1 MQHRIAMLFL
11 CNAFRLRQ
19 KWRSHENAVNS
30 DVTFTTVNALK
41 VTPSAQL
48 VPLGP
53 VGNYSWNF
61 SDNRHR
67 LVRRSQ
73 SQYRYRRNLAGS
85 LSLSIGIELQVS
97 VSVSVSKKLDSRS
110 QSQYRYRKNW
120 TVSLSLSISIEK
132 IWHQVSV
139 SVSIQKFWY
148 RLGLVFIIQLN
159 DIPKISFPANL
170 GKVNF

>member
-1 MQHRIAMLFL
+1 MTNHQLKYQNKVTTLNLQSNSLLQGFSFALLFVCDRSEGHIRIQWILMWPSLL
-11 CNAFRLRQ
+11 SMH
-19 KWRSHENAVNS
+19 WRSHQ
-30 DVTFTTVNALK
+30 
-41 VTPSAQL
+41 QL
-48 VPLGP
+48 VSLGP

-97 VSVSVSKKLDSRS
+97 VSVSVSKKLDNRS

-148 RLGLVFIIQLN
+148 RLGLV
-159 DIPKISFPANL
+159 
-170 GKVNF
+170 